1 MDSKWLV
8 AQLEKHDEKLDNIQ
22 KDVSK
27 INVIMATNTA
37 SLEYHVKRTD
47 LLQIQVN
54 SIPQKALI
62 IISIIGGIV
71 TIASKLNFI

>member
-1 MDSKWLV
+1 MDSKWLI
-8 AQLEKHDEKLDNIQ
+8 AQLEKHDKKLDNIQ
-22 KDVSK
+22 KDVSE

-37 SLEYHVKRTD
+37 SLEYHIKRTD
-47 LLQIQVN
+47 LLQTQVN
-54 SIPQKALI
+54 NIPQKALI